1 MENDREH
8 GERVAGRIV
17 FEAEAVGIAGLVLA
31 AVAIFELDGAAQWYA
46 AAGFLAASALAFG
59 LLANAVLR
67 R

>member
-1 MENDREH
+1 METEKEH

-17 FEAEAVGIAGLVLA
+17 YEAEAVGVGALVLA
-31 AVAIFELDGAAQWYA
+31 AVSVAKIEGDVEWFA
-46 AAGFLAASALAFG
+46 AAAFMLVAAVAFG

>member
-1 MENDREH
+1 METDKAQ

-17 FEAEAVGIAGLVLA
+17 YEAEAVGVLA
-31 AVAIFELDGAAQWYA
+31 VIFTVFAIVELDGPEQWYA
-46 AAGFLAASALAFG
+46 VAAFLFVAAVAFG

>member
-1 MENDREH
+1 MEDEKEH

-17 FEAEAVGIAGLVLA
+17 YEAEAVGILA
-31 AVAIFELDGAAQWYA
+31 LLLALGAVIALDGAAQWYA
-46 AAGFLAASALAFG
+46 MAGFLFAAAVAFG